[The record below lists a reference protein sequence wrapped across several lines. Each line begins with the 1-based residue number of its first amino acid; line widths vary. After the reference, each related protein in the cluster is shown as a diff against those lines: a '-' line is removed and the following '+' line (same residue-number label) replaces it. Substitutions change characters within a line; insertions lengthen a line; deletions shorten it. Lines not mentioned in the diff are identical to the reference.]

1 MLIIIFIW
9 HSAFF
14 WFLDV
19 FTGQDEKMSNK
30 NSQLTRVQR
39 SPQNKEVDGNES
51 ETMINQSE
59 TNSLVR

>member
-1 MLIIIFIW
+1 
-9 HSAFF
+9 
-14 WFLDV
+14 
-19 FTGQDEKMSNK
+19 MSNK
-30 NSQLTRVQR
+30 KSQLTRVQR